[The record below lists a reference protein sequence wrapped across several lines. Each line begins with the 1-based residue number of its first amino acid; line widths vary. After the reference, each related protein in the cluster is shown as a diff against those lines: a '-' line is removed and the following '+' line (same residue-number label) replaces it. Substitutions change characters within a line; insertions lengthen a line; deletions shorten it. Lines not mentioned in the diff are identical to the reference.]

1 MGERLSAAED
11 EGGGERVE
19 EREVCADAE
28 PLLQGEGC
36 DCVGGSE
43 KAGDGEAGALE
54 RGVPLPPAPLREG
67 AALVLAL
74 PLAVPDAVPGAV
86 AEAAADA

>member
-1 MGERLSAAED
+1 MPLGLGEKEREAAAERLPLLLGVGERLSAAED

-36 DCVGGSE
+36 D
-43 KAGDGEAGALE
+43 
-54 RGVPLPPAPLREG
+54 
-67 AALVLAL
+67 
-74 PLAVPDAVPGAV
+74 
-86 AEAAADA
+86 

>member
-1 MGERLSAAED
+1 VGERLSAAED

-36 DCVGGSE
+36 D
-43 KAGDGEAGALE
+43 
-54 RGVPLPPAPLREG
+54 
-67 AALVLAL
+67 
-74 PLAVPDAVPGAV
+74 
-86 AEAAADA
+86 